1 MATVSVIPQRHQI
14 AQLLPE
20 IGSRL
25 RVLRQAVG
33 LTLDQVA
40 ELTGI
45 GASTLS
51 RLEAGHRQPS
61 LDLLVPLA
69 AVYQTPVEELVAV
82 VEHAGGPP
90 VVHSPQRRRGIAAQ
104 RLSHHT
110 GGIQVYRLILPPH
123 ETPDL
128 RSHDGYAWLCVLA
141 GQVQLSLA
149 DTRLTLGPG
158 DAAEM
163 DTRTPHW
170 FGAAGDTPAEVLHLA
185 GGDRL
190 RVRLQVRATTRPADP
205 HPPTNTAPP
214 PPPETAQAPVMT
226 ATGAELC

>member
-1 MATVSVIPQRHQI
+1 MATVPVIPQRHQI
-14 AQLLPE
+14 AQLLPA

-25 RVLRQAVG
+25 RVLRQEAG

-40 ELTGI
+40 ALTGI

-82 VEHAGGPP
+82 VEHAGEPP

-110 GGIQVYRLILPPH
+110 GGIQVYRLVLPPH
-123 ETPDL
+123 EKPDQ
-128 RSHDGYAWLCVLA
+128 RRHDGYAWMCVLA
-141 GQVQLSLA
+141 GQVQLLLA
-149 DTRLTLGPG
+149 GTRLTLGPG
-158 DAAEM
+158 DAAEL

-170 FGAAGDTPAEVLHLA
+170 FGAAGGAPAEVLYLA
-185 GGDRL
+185 GADGL
-190 RVRLQVRATTRPADP
+190 RVRLQARATSR
-205 HPPTNTAPP
+205 
-214 PPPETAQAPVMT
+214 PPEPFPPRSTSASTTQPQPS
-226 ATGAELC
+226 

>member
-25 RVLRQAVG
+25 RVLRQAAG
-33 LTLDQVA
+33 LTLHQVA
-40 ELTGI
+40 ALTGI

-51 RLEAGHRQPS
+51 RLEGGQRRPS

-69 AVYQTPVEELVAV
+69 AVYRTPVEELVAV
-82 VEHAGGPP
+82 VEHAGEPP

-110 GGIQVYRLILPPH
+110 GGIQVYRLVLPPH
-123 ETPDL
+123 ETPDQ
-128 RSHDGYAWLCVLA
+128 RRHEGHAWMCVLV
-141 GQVQLSLA
+141 GQVQLVLA
-149 DTRLTLGPG
+149 DTRIALGPG
-158 DAAEM
+158 DAAEL

-170 FGAAGDTPAEVLHLA
+170 FGAAGEELAEVLYLA
-185 GGDRL
+185 GGDGL
-190 RVRLQVRATTRPADP
+190 RVRLQARATGRPVA
-205 HPPTNTAPP
+205 PPT
-214 PPPETAQAPVMT
+214 
-226 ATGAELC
+226 

>member
-1 MATVSVIPQRHQI
+1 MTTVSVIPQRHQV

-25 RVLRQAVG
+25 RVLRHGAG

-40 ELTGI
+40 DLTGI

-51 RLEAGHRQPS
+51 RLEAGHRRPS

-69 AVYQTPVEELVAV
+69 AAYQTPLEGLVAV
-82 VEHAGGPP
+82 VEHAGEPP
-90 VVHSPQRRRGIAAQ
+90 VVHSPQRRRGITAQ

-110 GGIQVYRLILPPH
+110 GGIQVYRLVLPPH
-123 ETPDL
+123 ETPDP
-128 RSHDGYAWLCVLA
+128 RRHEGYAWMCVLA
-141 GQVQLSLA
+141 GEVQLALA

-158 DAAEM
+158 DAAEL

-170 FGAAGDTPAEVLHLA
+170 FGAVGEAPAEVLYLA
-185 GGDRL
+185 GGDGL
-190 RVRLQVRATTRPADP
+190 RVRM
-205 HPPTNTAPP
+205 
-214 PPPETAQAPVMT
+214 QA
-226 ATGAELC
+226 L